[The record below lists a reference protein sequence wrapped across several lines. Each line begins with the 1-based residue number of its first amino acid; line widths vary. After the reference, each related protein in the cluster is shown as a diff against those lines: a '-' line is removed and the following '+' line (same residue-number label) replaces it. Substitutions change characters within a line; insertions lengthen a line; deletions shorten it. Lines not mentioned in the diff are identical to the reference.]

1 MPSLIKSITRRK
13 TDQIVE
19 GQESKQLKRCLALK
33 DLTMI
38 GIGSTLGAG
47 VYILAGGVA
56 ANKAGPAVTL
66 CFGIAAIASILSGMC
81 YAELGCR
88 VPKAG
93 SGYAYLYVCIGEL
106 AAFTIGWC
114 LLLSYILGA
123 SSVASALSDYLSA
136 LTGGWVTDTF
146 DSFPLNLPGL
156 RETLNLS
163 SIILI
168 CLLGLLMIKGIDDA
182 SKVTNVC
189 TAVNI
194 CTLAALI
201 LLMLFNIDFQ
211 YWSFPTESDTENQL
225 ISKSH
230 VDDFYKNYLMYSDGI
245 QSNIDTN
252 QNVYEASLVGKYCVK
267 DTYQSVWSKE
277 GDDVDQDYDNNF
289 QASCIL
295 KDEFNTATNIKSITS
310 NGTTT
315 EYITLPGKPESYNL
329 PKYQFN
335 SNSSTITLADI
346 FPGAGG
352 YIPFGLDGVL
362 KGATTCFYGFVGF
375 DAIATTGEEA
385 INPQRDIPRAI
396 VISLMVICFVYL
408 AISGLLTLSFPYF
421 ALLPDSPFPITF
433 YFNNMSWIIIFIKI
447 GAICALTSSLIGAV
461 IPMPRIL
468 WNMAQDGLVFDW
480 CSKVSKKSQT
490 PINATIIATVVA
502 ALLAG
507 VFKLDVLVDVMSIGT
522 LAAYAL
528 VALCVLI
535 LRYRPDQVDL
545 DDKVGPNEKQGEW
558 STKLIYAVSGWYLFA
573 GIVMQKISIWFPDES
588 SQNLCNNVYWGS
600 GISILAATCYVIYE
614 LNKIP
619 QSTKKLAF
627 NVPLLPYFPLL
638 NLIINLYLMA
648 ALELKIW
655 IQLVVWLAI
664 GYGIYFGYGID
675 HSVENNVEKEVLLS
689 SKNQKEN
696 EANQV

>member
-1 MPSLIKSITRRK
+1 MV
-13 TDQIVE
+13 DIV
-19 GQESKQLKRCLALK
+19 
-33 DLTMI
+33 
-38 GIGSTLGAG
+38 
-47 VYILAGGVA
+47 
-56 ANKAGPAVTL
+56 
-66 CFGIAAIASILSGMC
+66 F
-81 YAELGCR
+81 
-88 VPKAG
+88 
-93 SGYAYLYVCIGEL
+93 
-106 AAFTIGWC
+106 
-114 LLLSYILGA
+114 
-123 SSVASALSDYLSA
+123 
-136 LTGGWVTDTF
+136 
-146 DSFPLNLPGL
+146 
-156 RETLNLS
+156 
-163 SIILI
+163 
-168 CLLGLLMIKGIDDA
+168 
-182 SKVTNVC
+182 
-189 TAVNI
+189 
-194 CTLAALI
+194 
-201 LLMLFNIDFQ
+201 
-211 YWSFPTESDTENQL
+211 
-225 ISKSH
+225 
-230 VDDFYKNYLMYSDGI
+230 
-245 QSNIDTN
+245 
-252 QNVYEASLVGKYCVK
+252 
-267 DTYQSVWSKE
+267 
-277 GDDVDQDYDNNF
+277 
-289 QASCIL
+289 
-295 KDEFNTATNIKSITS
+295 
-310 NGTTT
+310 
-315 EYITLPGKPESYNL
+315 
-329 PKYQFN
+329 
-335 SNSSTITLADI
+335 
-346 FPGAGG
+346 
-352 YIPFGLDGVL
+352 
-362 KGATTCFYGFVGF
+362 
-375 DAIATTGEEA
+375 
-385 INPQRDIPRAI
+385 
-396 VISLMVICFVYL
+396 
-408 AISGLLTLSFPYF
+408 
-421 ALLPDSPFPITF
+421 
-433 YFNNMSWIIIFIKI
+433 
-447 GAICALTSSLIGAV
+447 
-461 IPMPRIL
+461 
-468 WNMAQDGLVFDW
+468 GLVFDW